1 MKRVLLATSFVIVG
15 LSAPALAD
23 PVNLDPGQWTY
34 TMTMTLPGSG
44 MDPIMETESD
54 CMEEWESQL
63 EPDALAQEFAGGADC
78 KATNVN
84 QTANMVSF
92 KLSCPGEV
100 MDNSSIT
107 LTHQGSSFAM
117 DGDVLIPNGQGGF
130 LTADLKVIANRTGA
144 CIG

>member
-1 MKRVLLATSFVIVG
+1 MKRILLATGFVIAG
-15 LSAPALAD
+15 LSAPALSE

-34 TMTMTLPGSG
+34 TMTMTIPGSG
-44 MDPIMETESD
+44 IDPIVETESD
-54 CMEEWESQL
+54 CLAEWESKL

-92 KLSCPGEV
+92 TLSCPGEV
-100 MDNSSIT
+100 MDKSSIT

-130 LTADLKVIANRTGA
+130 LNADLKVIANRTGA
-144 CIG
+144 CTG